1 MTEVPDRRVPD
12 SETPQPSKAA
22 PQKSKESKRQ
32 RVEARLLRGFRDI
45 LPEELIARERML
57 ATIRSVFEMHGFA
70 PLATPAL
77 EPLDVLGRS
86 DLEDDSGTGGGSI
99 FRVVDPDNWG
109 EFLGLR
115 FDMTVPLARVVS
127 QYNDLPR
134 PFRRYA
140 VGPVWRVD
148 KPGPGRF
155 REFVQFDLDIVG
167 SEKME
172 ADAEVIACM
181 VETLQALDLDR
192 FRVRINNRKIL
203 SAAIAFAAV
212 PDEQR
217 EVKVGDRTISYDVR
231 LETLRSLDKFDRVG
245 HTGVAELLGRGRRDE
260 TGDFKFGVGLEAAS
274 IEKLLAFLRVP
285 NTKRSESL
293 QALREL
299 FGSSAEAEAGIAEL
313 EEIDAVLTALGVSD
327 AHAAFD
333 MTIVRGLAYYT
344 GPVFEAVLLDAPE
357 FGSVF
362 SGGRYDGLVQRFQSA
377 ELPAVGASVGV
388 DRLLVALDHLKRI
401 EKRSSPTE
409 VLITVMDP
417 TQRNQ
422 YLAMAKELRQAG
434 IATEVFLGGRNF
446 GKQLKYA
453 DKLGIPIALI
463 AGGDEFARGEVA
475 LKDLWAGREVSKQLA
490 SFEEWRENPTQ
501 ITAPRASLVAEVRA
515 MRQRQRSFE
524 RKLRGASE

>member
-1 MTEVPDRRVPD
+1 MSQKPK
-12 SETPQPSKAA
+12 QPK
-22 PQKSKESKRQ
+22 
-32 RVEARLLRGFRDI
+32 VEPRLLRGFRDI
-45 LPEELIARERML
+45 LPEDLIARDRMIG
-57 ATIRSVFEMHGFA
+57 AIRGVFEAHGFA

-77 EPLDVLGRS
+77 EPLDVLGRT

-99 FRVVDPDNWG
+99 FRVVDPDEPG
-109 EFLGLR
+109 AYYGMR

-127 QYNDLPR
+127 QYPDLPR

-140 VGPVWRVD
+140 VGPVYRVD

-155 REFVQFDLDIVG
+155 REFLQFDLDIVG

-172 ADAEVIACM
+172 ADAEIVSCM
-181 VETLQALDLDR
+181 VETLQALGLER
-192 FRVRINNRKIL
+192 FKVRVNNRKIL
-203 SAAIAFAAV
+203 SGALEFAGV

-217 EVKVGDRTISYDVR
+217 EAKVAGRSVTYDVR

-245 HTGVAELLGRGRRDE
+245 FDGIAELLGGGRRDE
-260 TGDFKFGVGLEAAS
+260 TGDFKFGVGLADAC

-285 NTKRSESL
+285 NRARAESL
-293 QALREL
+293 EALRALMGGNALASE
-299 FGSSAEAEAGIAEL
+299 GIAEL
-313 EEIDAVLTALGVSD
+313 AEIDAVLSALGVAD

-377 ELPAVGASVGV
+377 EIPAVGASVGV
-388 DRLLVALDHLKRI
+388 DRLLVALQHLKLV

-417 TQRNQ
+417 SQRNQ
-422 YLAMAKELRQAG
+422 YLAMAAELRRAG

-453 DKLGIPIALI
+453 DRLGIPIALI
-463 AGGDEFARGEVA
+463 AGGDEFSRGEVA
-475 LKDLWAGREVSKQLA
+475 LKDLWAGREISKQLA

-501 ITAPRASLVAEVRA
+501 VTVARARLIEEVRA
-515 MRQRQRSFE
+515 MRERQRHFE
-524 RKLRGASE
+524 QKLRSTQG